1 MAGRGTTGNGR
12 IRGEGGGGGS
22 CKRTAVQHKS
32 DRGREKWRKEKKGT
46 GLAGEE
52 VGDAMQEA
60 AWFGEAE
67 ESRRNLGR
75 LVSFWNERMQ
85 GLQERE
91 ALAREELEAR
101 RRLDSDDAGL
111 FRHGLLWERER
122 EGTERCEAQEE
133 EGRNRKGRVTGAAW
147 STGRRRR
154 GREVEERSGAAACY
168 EVEEEAGRGCGW
180 VGLVA
185 GSGGSRGC
193 LERWLGEK
201 GI

>member
-1 MAGRGTTGNGR
+1 MAQASEAEALDLTGGADGLRRGHRWPGTGPRRRDPARTGK
-12 IRGEGGGGGS
+12 GGGGGS

-101 RRLDSDDAGL
+101 RTS
-111 FRHGLLWERER
+111 
-122 EGTERCEAQEE
+122 
-133 EGRNRKGRVTGAAW
+133 AA
-147 STGRRRR
+147 
-154 GREVEERSGAAACY
+154 REVDRRADLERSGL
-168 EVEEEAGRGCGW
+168 RGDFF
-180 VGLVA
+180 
-185 GSGGSRGC
+185 GSGGSR
-193 LERWLGEK
+193 
-201 GI
+201 